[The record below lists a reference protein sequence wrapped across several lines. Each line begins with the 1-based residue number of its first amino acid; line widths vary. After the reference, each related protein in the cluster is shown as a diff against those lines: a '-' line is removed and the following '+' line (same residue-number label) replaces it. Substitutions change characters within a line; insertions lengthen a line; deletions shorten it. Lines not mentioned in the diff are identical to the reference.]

1 MCRGERK
8 GGMPCKSRNEKRVVR
23 LAPEQALSHD
33 AALTH
38 SLTPPSPSPT
48 QLQHCYA
55 GTGKESDLLAALN
68 GHFGFA
74 DGGGFETKMSAADVA
89 AYEEQRA
96 KILAAQG
103 TAPTAPTAAQIAAAA
118 AGAGAAAGATGG
130 AGGGAGAV

>member
-1 MCRGERK
+1 MCRGKRE
-8 GGMPCKSRNEKRVVR
+8 GGLPCKSRNEKRVVR
-23 LAPEQALSHD
+23 LVLCQAWSHD

-38 SLTPPSPSPT
+38 SHPPSPSPT

-74 DGGGFETKMSAADVA
+74 VGGGFETKMSAADVA